1 MLNLSAR
8 EEIVR
13 TKISCR
19 SWW

>member
-8 EEIVR
+8 EEIVK